1 MNIEEDYMKCPNC
14 GEKITEED
22 DKCPHCGF
30 NLQKF
35 REEFFT
41 DKHVKAPHE
50 DKETATQMTRRALY
64 RDEFVP
70 EKQNSTV
77 AAMITWIRVNA
88 TIVFLLGVLLLI
100 VMSFSRPLGWVSF
113 FALMIWL
120 FIVCSKNKQPQ
131 QYTVDKR
138 LTQRVNKVSS
148 DVFNSVEEG
157 ESKLKDKRA
166 DFDAKR
172 GKQPEELSDV
182 IKEKRSST
190 QLGVILMAAL
200 SLVVVFYGPF
210 SSSSMQSFQ
219 ALSIS
224 KMLLNLGGLGG
235 KYSFIGYGLWLLFVI
250 VPIAI
255 IVITLRNKKH
265 NRQIVFGLSLVETLV
280 LLVCA
285 FELIFLNA
293 GKSVGIT
300 DSSVVND
307 AKFQQM
313 LANAISFGIS
323 TYLLFISS
331 ILTTVIASKSLH
343 SQK

>member
-1 MNIEEDYMKCPNC
+1 MKCPNC
-14 GEKITEED
+14 NEKITEED

-30 NLQKF
+30 NLKKF

-41 DKHVKAPHE
+41 DRHVKAAHE
-50 DKETATQMTRRALY
+50 DQETASRMTRRAIY
-64 RDEFVP
+64 HEEFVP
-70 EKQNSTV
+70 KKQNSTV

-88 TIVFLLGVLLLI
+88 TIVFLLGVLLL
-100 VMSFSRPLGWVSF
+100 VLMSFSRPLGWFSF
-113 FALMIWL
+113 LALMVWL
-120 FIVCSKNKQPQ
+120 FVVCDKNKQPK

-138 LTQRVNKVSS
+138 LTQKVNKVSS
-148 DVFNSVEEG
+148 DVFNSFEEG
-157 ESKLKDKRA
+157 ENKFKQKQA
-166 DFDAKR
+166 DFDVKR
-172 GKQPEELSDV
+172 GKQSEDLSDV
-182 IKEKRSST
+182 LKEKRSST

-210 SSSSMQSFQ
+210 SSSSMQGFQ

-235 KYSFIGYGLWLLFVI
+235 KYSLIGYGLWLLFVI
-250 VPIAI
+250 IPIVI
-255 IVITLRNKKH
+255 IIITLRNKKH
-265 NRQIVFGLSLVETLV
+265 NRQVVFGLSLVETLV

-300 DSSVVND
+300 DSSVVSD
-307 AKFQQM
+307 ARLQQM
-313 LANAISFGIS
+313 LANAISFGVS